1 MEDILRFSRGF
12 SDSDIVHSYAKRLRR
27 KSAILL
33 AQIVLSF
40 HNKEPSI
47 RSKNVGPLQ
56 VIVFVGSPLT
66 LYGLPPRG
74 NTHHRERGRK
84 PLSQAR
90 FNAKRGE
97 NQGILPTI
105 DVESDPH
112 FLPQIC
118 LLIHGATF
126 FVRLLREPHYPPP
139 SSLACPAR
147 SAVRLRWD
155 TPW

>member
-1 MEDILRFSRGF
+1 MPWWTATASPCITSATSRTARQRI
-12 SDSDIVHSYAKRLRR
+12 SRR
-27 KSAILL
+27 GIRGSR
-33 AQIVLSF
+33 SF
-40 HNKEPSI
+40 GT
-47 RSKNVGPLQ
+47 KNVGPLQ

-74 NTHHRERGRK
+74 NNHHRERGRK

-97 NQGILPTI
+97 KQGFLPTI
-105 DVESDPH
+105 DVERDPR

-126 FVRLLREPHYPPP
+126 FARLLREPQT
-139 SSLACPAR
+139 AKQGRNA
-147 SAVRLRWD
+147 
-155 TPW
+155 